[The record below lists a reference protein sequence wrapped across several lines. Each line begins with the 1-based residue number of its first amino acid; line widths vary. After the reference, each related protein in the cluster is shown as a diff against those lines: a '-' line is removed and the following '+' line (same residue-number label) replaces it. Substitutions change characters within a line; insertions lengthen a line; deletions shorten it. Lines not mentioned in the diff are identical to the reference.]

1 MSASAAEANNDEGND
16 QKGEDADD
24 SKGELFGSV
33 KGFFL
38 LNLSTSTLRKTFDY
52 IKSYYIPITQKHY
65 FNS

>member
-33 KGFFL
+33 KGFFF
-38 LNLSTSTLRKTFDY
+38 T
-52 IKSYYIPITQKHY
+52 
-65 FNS
+65 